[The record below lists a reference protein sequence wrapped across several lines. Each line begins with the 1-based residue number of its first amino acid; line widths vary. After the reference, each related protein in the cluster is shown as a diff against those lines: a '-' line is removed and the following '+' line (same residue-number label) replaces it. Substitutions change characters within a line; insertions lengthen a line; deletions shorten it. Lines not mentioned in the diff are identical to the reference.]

1 MLKERLAFIER
12 ALKSKHFTL
21 PERRDLLWE
30 LECVKL
36 EIEKQNDTEYVNRVA
51 KLKTEAY
58 LDEISDK
65 LVIRRK

>member
-30 LECVKL
+30 RDCIKR
-36 EIEKQNDTEYVNRVA
+36 EIANQNDTEYVNRVA
-51 KLKTEAY
+51 KLKTESY

>member
-12 ALKSKHFTL
+12 ALKSKNFTL

-36 EIEKQNDTEYVNRVA
+36 AIENQNDTEYHKRVA
-51 KLKTEAY
+51 KIKTEAY

-65 LVIRRK
+65 LVIGRK